1 MKKTPRYGK
10 FGIYLVVVVLVNLVA
25 ATLFFRLDLT
35 SNKVYSLSKVSREVV
50 GTLKEPLTINVFFT
64 RNLPAPYNSVE
75 QYLRDILGEYALHAN
90 TYFNYRFYD
99 VSAEGEIDAA
109 GSGEN
114 RKLAGSYGINPVQ
127 IQVVEKDEVKFKQA
141 YMGLVIIH
149 GDMVE
154 RIPTITSTD
163 GLEYKLTTSIQRLN
177 NKISSLMGLKDKVKV
192 KLFLSSSLMDVAPRM
207 DIKDLPAVADG
218 VKKAVDALNSR
229 MYGKIE
235 YAFVDPRTESEM
247 NELSRDYNLLMLKW
261 PALEEGKI
269 PGGAGVVGLVT
280 EYGDK
285 SFMVPILQ
293 AYSIPL
299 FGTQYRLTP
308 IESVQEAVE
317 QSVESLIGIN
327 ETLGYLDD
335 RGTLAL
341 FGPPGSPSSLNN
353 FQKLASRTYSVK
365 DLSLEKGIP
374 EGTSCL
380 LVVRPTEQF
389 TDYDLFQLD
398 QALMR
403 GTNLAIF
410 LDPFMEPQQQGAP
423 MQQGQLVPV
432 DTDMDRLLKHYGVTV
447 NRSLAMDEKCFK
459 QRMPE
464 QYGGGEQALYFAPV
478 IDPSQIN
485 DEPLFMRNIRE
496 LIAYRVAPL
505 AIDEARIRENKLTS
519 TVLFTTSDRSWEIK
533 DQIVLN
539 PMFIQPP
546 ADPSAMKR
554 QVLAC
559 IVEGSLPSYF
569 AGKPIPEKPVGTP
582 GSATPEQAAPE
593 QGTPRSDAGVLEHE
607 GAVLTASKPA
617 RIFVI
622 GSSEMITDSL
632 VSEQGDNP
640 NAIFIMN
647 VVDALNGREDTAL
660 MRSKVQSLNPLTV
673 TDEGFRVLAKAFNIA
688 GLPVIVVV
696 FGLFVWIRRHARK
709 RRIESS
715 FSERG

>member
-519 TVLFTTSDRSWEIK
+519 TVLFTTSEAKAALDSFQAQVTQQVRQTGSAR
-533 DQIVLN
+533 VTGLRV
-539 PMFIQPP
+539 
-546 ADPSAMKR
+546 ADKADVGIIAGGGGSGEEHDLGPRPQRLLGAADKLGANALPLMVAVNR
-554 QVLAC
+554 QVGQVGHVAKVGQRPRNSHQPIFLPGGDDQVGVAQHVGHARPVGDGPAHAQRRGV
-559 IVEGSLPSYF
+559 IQLDHGVQVQVIAGAIRHRPLRRGARSQGHHSLPVVS
-569 AGKPIPEKPVGTP
+569 
-582 GSATPEQAAPE
+582 SAVEP
-593 QGTPRSDAGVLEHE
+593 
-607 GAVLTASKPA
+607 
-617 RIFVI
+617 
-622 GSSEMITDSL
+622 
-632 VSEQGDNP
+632 
-640 NAIFIMN
+640 
-647 VVDALNGREDTAL
+647 
-660 MRSKVQSLNPLTV
+660 
-673 TDEGFRVLAKAFNIA
+673 
-688 GLPVIVVV
+688 
-696 FGLFVWIRRHARK
+696 
-709 RRIESS
+709 
-715 FSERG
+715 